1 MIRLTSILIATLCLG
16 FFGCTSTQGQGDNP
30 SQTSNVT
37 DDSAPRSFVV
47 HDFRSDQRLS
57 IVSDAWLRD
66 NNVAGANF
74 VHRRANFYA
83 EKRSG
88 DGLMVKIVND
98 ATANGIWEMLKA
110 TDFTDFAKAGTAPV
124 DGDVIQTLVVAK
136 AAGLVH
142 MAARRGM
149 PEDEGKAL
157 RASVRGFM
165 DLYNAIPQLQA
176 SELRPEFRGAA
187 KRKSNGL

>member
-16 FFGCTSTQGQGDNP
+16 FYGCASPQGQGGES
-30 SQTSNVT
+30 SQGSNAT
-37 DDSAPRSFVV
+37 DDSAPRNFIV

-66 NNVAGANF
+66 HNVAGAGF
-74 VHRRANFYA
+74 IHRRANFYA

-88 DGLMVKIVND
+88 DGLMVKVVDD

-110 TDFTDFAKAGTAPV
+110 TDFTDFAKAGMAPA
-124 DGDVIQTLVVAK
+124 DGDIVQTLVVAK
-136 AAGLVH
+136 ATGHVH

-149 PEDEGKAL
+149 PEGEGKAM

-176 SELRPEFRGAA
+176 SEARPEFKGSA
-187 KRKSNGL
+187 KGRLNGL

>member
-1 MIRLTSILIATLCLG
+1 MIRLTSILIATLFLG
-16 FFGCTSTQGQGDNP
+16 LFGCASPQGQGGRSP
-30 SQTSNVT
+30 QGSSAT

-66 NNVAGANF
+66 NNIEGADF
-74 VHRRANFYA
+74 IHRRATFYA
-83 EKRSG
+83 QKKTG
-88 DGLMVKIVND
+88 NDLMVKVVDD

-110 TDFTDFAKAGTAPV
+110 TDFTDFAKAGVAPAG
-124 DGDVIQTLVVAK
+124 GDIVQTLVVAK
-136 AAGLVH
+136 AAGPVH
-142 MAARRGM
+142 MVARRGM
-149 PEDEGKAL
+149 PRGEGKAL

-176 SELRPEFRGAA
+176 SEVRPEFRGSA
-187 KRKSNGL
+187 KGKSNGL

>member
-16 FFGCTSTQGQGDNP
+16 FFGCASTQGQGDNP

-66 NNVAGANF
+66 NNVAGASF

-176 SELRPEFRGAA
+176 SELRPEFGGAA